1 MPQPP
6 RLVESRA
13 TRDLGRYGQLEMVST
28 TRPGTPWTL
37 YRLYAPHVRG
47 CLMLTPAVV
56 GDDPTAPRTRAA
68 DVIFDP
74 APQLPPGLTEARPL
88 TVNAIV
94 LAGPLLLNA
103 DDPSTI
109 RPRRSGRTGRPE
121 PVPPRTRDHA
131 RTVITAVLEHWRQ
144 RSDREDLYRA
154 AHRQAALLFLT
165 RYRSQMDR
173 RRQAL
178 ERARFAVAETGQ
190 RIAVLQDA
198 LAGADQTSPH
208 ILEPCP

>member
-1 MPQPP
+1 MPQLP

-13 TRDLGRYGQLEMVST
+13 TRDLGRYGQLEIVST
-28 TRPGTPWTL
+28 TRPGTPWVL
-37 YRLYAPHVRG
+37 YRLYASHVRG
-47 CLMLTPAVV
+47 CLLLTPAAA
-56 GDDPTAPRTRAA
+56 GDDPTAPKARAA
-68 DVIFDP
+68 DVIVDP
-74 APQLPPGLTEARPL
+74 APQLALPWNEVRPL

-94 LAGPLLLNA
+94 LAGPLLFNA
-103 DDPSTI
+103 DAPSTI
-109 RPRRSGRTGRPE
+109 RPRRSGRTGRLE
-121 PVPPRTRDHA
+121 PMPQRTGEHA
-131 RTVITAVLEHWRQ
+131 RTVIAAVLEHWRQ

-178 ERARFAVAETGQ
+178 ERARIAVAETGQ

-198 LAGADQTSPH
+198 LHGADQSSPH

>member
-1 MPQPP
+1 M
-6 RLVESRA
+6 
-13 TRDLGRYGQLEMVST
+13 
-28 TRPGTPWTL
+28 
-37 YRLYAPHVRG
+37 
-47 CLMLTPAVV
+47 
-56 GDDPTAPRTRAA
+56 
-68 DVIFDP
+68 
-74 APQLPPGLTEARPL
+74 
-88 TVNAIV
+88 
-94 LAGPLLLNA
+94 
-103 DDPSTI
+103 
-109 RPRRSGRTGRPE
+109 
-121 PVPPRTRDHA
+121 
-131 RTVITAVLEHWRQ
+131 ITAVLEHWRQ